1 MTKQTCSVIDS
12 LDRPALQQAVAN
24 LLEDSFDA
32 APLHCLQV
40 ADLVLAL
47 LEARGE

>member
-1 MTKQTCSVIDS
+1 M
-12 LDRPALQQAVAN
+12 AN
-24 LLEDSFDA
+24 LLEEGFDA
-32 APLHCLQV
+32 APPHCLQV